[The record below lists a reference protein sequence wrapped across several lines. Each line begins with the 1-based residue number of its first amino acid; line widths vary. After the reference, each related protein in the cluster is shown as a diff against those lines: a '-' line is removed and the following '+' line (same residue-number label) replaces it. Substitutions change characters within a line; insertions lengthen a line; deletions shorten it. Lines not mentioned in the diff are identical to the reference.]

1 VDDDLISDGT
11 KAHIWKNLI
20 SVNSGTFSTGGISR
34 WYIKPANLKNAFST
48 TRAWSRSH
56 FATSG
61 TSVYYLHFF
70 TIVATMLI
78 LTLHPS
84 FPDTLQFQRGSFGLP
99 EQQSVRVLGA
109 SAQAQTNK
117 CTQLKLASL
126 DHDSFS
132 EDPPL
137 EEEVSP
143 SKIESLQAAVV
154 TAHELQ
160 QSKHVDPKQVASTGI
175 MVAVSA
181 LVVWKLGM
189 DGDLLSLSSA
199 QEMITRIPMAALDVY
214 SNVLESSP
222 IMTKAATSAT
232 VYTIGDIIAQKSTGT
247 EFGDIDRMR
256 TLRSMLAGGIGH
268 GPLSHYW
275 YHISDFLFNDVLH
288 WTAWWSFI
296 PKVVLDQSTWG
307 PIWNNS
313 YILLLGLMQ
322 RESLESMLGNVK
334 KTTIPL
340 ILSGLKLW
348 PLAHC
353 VTYGL
358 VPTEYR
364 LLWVDMVEILWVVI
378 LATTAA
384 DAMGD
389 NGAIAAIDEPTK
401 VEANV
406 SVDLAQ
412 Q

>member
-1 VDDDLISDGT
+1 
-11 KAHIWKNLI
+11 
-20 SVNSGTFSTGGISR
+20 
-34 WYIKPANLKNAFST
+34 
-48 TRAWSRSH
+48 
-56 FATSG
+56 
-61 TSVYYLHFF
+61 LH
-70 TIVATMLI
+70 
-78 LTLHPS
+78 HS
-84 FPDTLQFQRGSFGLP
+84 FLDTLQQFQRVGGSFGLP
-99 EQQSVRVLGA
+99 QQQSVRVLGA
-109 SAQAQTNK
+109 SAQAQTNRWTK
-117 CTQLKLASL
+117 LNLASL

-132 EDPPL
+132 EDPFSEQDESL
-137 EEEVSP
+137 
-143 SKIESLQAAVV
+143 SKMEALQAAVV
-154 TAHELQ
+154 SANELQ

-189 DGDLLSLSSA
+189 DGDLMSLSSA
-199 QEMITRIPMAALDVY
+199 QDMITHIPLAALDVY
-214 SNVLESSP
+214 SNVLKSAP

-247 EFGDIDRMR
+247 DLGDIDRMR

-275 YHISDFLFNDVLH
+275 YHISDSLFNDVLH

-296 PKVVLDQSTWG
+296 PKVVLDQSAWG
-307 PIWNNS
+307 PVWNNS

-322 RESLESMLGNVK
+322 RESLESMFNNVK

-384 DAMGD
+384 EAMGD
-389 NGAIAAIDEPTK
+389 VDATATTAESTNVDT
-401 VEANV
+401 NV
-406 SVDLAQ
+406 SGDLAQ

>member
-1 VDDDLISDGT
+1 
-11 KAHIWKNLI
+11 
-20 SVNSGTFSTGGISR
+20 
-34 WYIKPANLKNAFST
+34 
-48 TRAWSRSH
+48 
-56 FATSG
+56 
-61 TSVYYLHFF
+61 
-70 TIVATMLI
+70 
-78 LTLHPS
+78 
-84 FPDTLQFQRGSFGLP
+84 
-99 EQQSVRVLGA
+99 
-109 SAQAQTNK
+109 
-117 CTQLKLASL
+117 
-126 DHDSFS
+126 
-132 EDPPL
+132 
-137 EEEVSP
+137 
-143 SKIESLQAAVV
+143 LQAAVA
-154 TAHELQ
+154 TANELQ

-199 QEMITRIPMAALDVY
+199 QEIVTRIPMAALDVY
-214 SNVLESSP
+214 SNVLKSAP

-247 EFGDIDRMR
+247 ELGDIDRMR

-275 YHISDFLFNDVLH
+275 YHISDHLFNDVLH

-296 PKVVLDQSTWG
+296 PKVVLDQSFWG

-313 YILLLGLMQ
+313 YIILLGLMQ

-389 NGAIAAIDEPTK
+389 NGATATTDESTN
-401 VEANV
+401 VEGNI
-406 SVDLAQ
+406 SGDLAQ

>member
-1 VDDDLISDGT
+1 L
-11 KAHIWKNLI
+11 L
-20 SVNSGTFSTGGISR
+20 
-34 WYIKPANLKNAFST
+34 
-48 TRAWSRSH
+48 
-56 FATSG
+56 
-61 TSVYYLHFF
+61 
-70 TIVATMLI
+70 
-78 LTLHPS
+78 
-84 FPDTLQFQRGSFGLP
+84 
-99 EQQSVRVLGA
+99 EQQPVRVLGA
-109 SAQAQTNK
+109 PLQAQTKIWTKLN
-117 CTQLKLASL
+117 LASL
-126 DHDSFS
+126 NHVSFS
-132 EDPPL
+132 EDPPSEQEDPL
-137 EEEVSP
+137 
-143 SKIESLQAAVV
+143 SKMEALQAAVV
-154 TAHELQ
+154 KANELQ

-181 LVVWKLGM
+181 LVLWKLGM
-189 DGDLLSLSSA
+189 DGDLMSLSSA
-199 QEMITRIPMAALDVY
+199 QEMVTRIPLAALDVY
-214 SNVLESSP
+214 SNVLKSAP

-275 YHISDFLFNDVLH
+275 YHISDYLFNDLLH

-307 PIWNNS
+307 PVWNNS

-322 RESLESMLGNVK
+322 RESLESMLTNVK

-384 DAMGD
+384 EAMGD
-389 NGAIAAIDEPTK
+389 ADATATIDESTN
-401 VEANV
+401 VDANV
-406 SVDLAQ
+406 SGDLAQ

>member
-1 VDDDLISDGT
+1 LS
-11 KAHIWKNLI
+11 
-20 SVNSGTFSTGGISR
+20 
-34 WYIKPANLKNAFST
+34 
-48 TRAWSRSH
+48 
-56 FATSG
+56 
-61 TSVYYLHFF
+61 
-70 TIVATMLI
+70 
-78 LTLHPS
+78 
-84 FPDTLQFQRGSFGLP
+84 
-99 EQQSVRVLGA
+99 
-109 SAQAQTNK
+109 
-117 CTQLKLASL
+117 LASL
-126 DHDSFS
+126 DHDSFG

-137 EEEVSP
+137 EQEVSL
-143 SKIESLQAAVV
+143 SKMESLQAAVA
-154 TAHELQ
+154 TANELQ
-160 QSKHVDPKQVASTGI
+160 QSKHVDPKQVAGTGI

-189 DGDLLSLSSA
+189 DGDLFSLSSA
-199 QEMITRIPMAALDVY
+199 QEMITRVPLAALDVY
-214 SNVLESSP
+214 SNILKSAP

-247 EFGDIDRMR
+247 ELGDIDRMR

-275 YHISDFLFNDVLH
+275 YHISDFLFNNVLH

-296 PKVVLDQSTWG
+296 PKVVLDQSFWG

-384 DAMGD
+384 EAMGD
-389 NGAIAAIDEPTK
+389 DVATATPDEPTSI
-401 VEANV
+401 EGNITG
-406 SVDLAQ
+406 DFAQ

>member
-1 VDDDLISDGT
+1 
-11 KAHIWKNLI
+11 
-20 SVNSGTFSTGGISR
+20 
-34 WYIKPANLKNAFST
+34 
-48 TRAWSRSH
+48 
-56 FATSG
+56 
-61 TSVYYLHFF
+61 
-70 TIVATMLI
+70 ML
-78 LTLHPS
+78 
-84 FPDTLQFQRGSFGLP
+84 

-109 SAQAQTNK
+109 SAQAQTK
-117 CTQLKLASL
+117 RCTKLNLASL
-126 DHDSFS
+126 EHDHFS
-132 EDPPL
+132 EDPFSEH
-137 EEEVSP
+137 EESM
-143 SKIESLQAAVV
+143 SKMEALQAAV
-154 TAHELQ
+154 ANANELQ
-160 QSKHVDPKQVASTGI
+160 QRKHVDPKQVASTGI
-175 MVAVSA
+175 MVAASA
-181 LVVWKLGM
+181 LVVWKLSM
-189 DGDLLSLSSA
+189 DGNGLSLSAA
-199 QEMITRIPMAALDVY
+199 QEMITRIPLAALDVY
-214 SNVLESSP
+214 SGVLESAP

-247 EFGDIDRMR
+247 ELGDIDRMR

-307 PIWNNS
+307 PVWNNS

-322 RESLESMLGNVK
+322 RESIEKMLSNMK

-384 DAMGD
+384 DAMGEHGATTTTSESTNVEG
-389 NGAIAAIDEPTK
+389 NG
-401 VEANV
+401 
-406 SVDLAQ
+406 SVDPLAQ

>member
-1 VDDDLISDGT
+1 
-11 KAHIWKNLI
+11 
-20 SVNSGTFSTGGISR
+20 
-34 WYIKPANLKNAFST
+34 
-48 TRAWSRSH
+48 
-56 FATSG
+56 
-61 TSVYYLHFF
+61 
-70 TIVATMLI
+70 M
-78 LTLHPS
+78 
-84 FPDTLQFQRGSFGLP
+84 
-99 EQQSVRVLGA
+99 
-109 SAQAQTNK
+109 
-117 CTQLKLASL
+117 
-126 DHDSFS
+126 
-132 EDPPL
+132 
-137 EEEVSP
+137 
-143 SKIESLQAAVV
+143 ESLQAAVV
-154 TAHELQ
+154 SANELQ

-175 MVAVSA
+175 MVAASA

-189 DGDLLSLSSA
+189 DGDLMSLSSA
-199 QEMITRIPMAALDVY
+199 QDMITRIPLAALDVY
-214 SNVLESSP
+214 SNVLKSAP

-247 EFGDIDRMR
+247 ELGDIDRMR

-275 YHISDFLFNDVLH
+275 YHISDYLFNDVLH

-296 PKVVLDQSTWG
+296 PKVVLDQSAWG
-307 PIWNNS
+307 PVWNNS

-322 RESLESMLGNVK
+322 RESLESMFSNVK

-384 DAMGD
+384 EAMGD
-389 NGAIAAIDEPTK
+389 ADEIAATAESTNVD
-401 VEANV
+401 ANV
-406 SVDLAQ
+406 SGDLAQ